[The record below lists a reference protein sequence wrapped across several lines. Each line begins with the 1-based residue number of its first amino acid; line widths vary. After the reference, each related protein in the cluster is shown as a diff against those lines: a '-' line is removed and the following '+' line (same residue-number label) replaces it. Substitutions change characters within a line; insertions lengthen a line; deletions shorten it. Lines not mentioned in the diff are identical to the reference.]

1 MGKLVLVLICRPARI
16 ENPKRHRYNC
26 RATGT
31 WGREMPVDKSCL
43 VFDNADQARAM
54 PSFALTAALRVGPW
68 EEDREGPK
76 LMIALVLAL
85 VIS

>member
-1 MGKLVLVLICRPARI
+1 
-16 ENPKRHRYNC
+16 
-26 RATGT
+26 
-31 WGREMPVDKSCL
+31 MPVDKSCL